1 MTKRYYWLKL
11 QEDFLKD
18 KRLKKLRKIAGG
30 DTFAFIYLEMILNT
44 LNTEGVIIYEGIE
57 DTVAKEV
64 ALELDEDPD
73 SVQITISYL
82 MNVGLMV
89 DLGDGRFLLPY
100 VAENTGSEGAS
111 AKRMRDL
118 RERKKA
124 SQCDTVVTP
133 LLQTSDGEIEIEK
146 DIEKEK
152 DYLKDI
158 KSDKPTSSLP
168 KKKRSQFVKPTIEE
182 LEVYIKSNNY
192 SFVDAVAF
200 MNYYDDHDWMCN
212 KAPMRNWKN
221 AVYAWNKNQKRWRE
235 EKAAA
240 PKNDKN
246 SFMQNDYD
254 FDALEKQ
261 LVRN

>member
-18 KRLKKLRKIAGG
+18 KRLKKLRKLAGG
-30 DTFAFIYLEMILNT
+30 DTFAFIYLEMILNS
-44 LNTEGVIIYEGIE
+44 LNTEGIIIYEGIE

-73 SVQITISYL
+73 NVQITISYL

-89 DLGDGRFLLPY
+89 DLGDGKFLLPY

-124 SQCDTVVTP
+124 SQCDTTVTS
-133 LLQTSDGEIEIEK
+133 LLRTSDGEIEK
-146 DIEKEK
+146 DIEK
-152 DYLKDI
+152 DNIKDI
-158 KSDKPTSSLP
+158 KSDKPTSSIP
-168 KKKRSQFVKPTIEE
+168 KKKRSQFIKPTLEE
-182 LEVYIKSNNY
+182 LEAYIQSNNY

-221 AVYAWNKNQKRWRE
+221 AVYAWNKNQKRWSD
-235 EKAAA
+235 EKAQKAA
-240 PKNDKN
+240 SKT
-246 SFMQNDYD
+246 SFQQNEYD
-254 FDALEKQ
+254 FEALEKE
-261 LVRN
+261 LRAN